1 MEMESVKSKIL
12 ELHEVWDVLGDGSDS
27 FKYGEIHESFV
38 VDLIANYCVERG
50 YEVDGFPIKKRELAK
65 ENNSYN
71 EDYFCE
77 ARYIKYLDVLATK
90 YEDVLELMYFYS
102 STFGWNILMTMKN
115 IKIGSWI
122 ISVVMFMRLSFNL

>member
-12 ELHEVWDVLGDGSDS
+12 ELHEAWDVLGDGSDS

-38 VDLIANYCVERG
+38 VDLISNYCVERG

-102 STFGWNILMTMKN
+102 STFWLEHFDDKEKYKNRLMDY
-115 IKIGSWI
+115 
-122 ISVVMFMRLSFNL
+122 ISCDVYEIEF

>member
-12 ELHEVWDVLGDGSDS
+12 ELHEAWDVLGDGLDS

-38 VDLIANYCVERG
+38 IDLIADYCVERG
-50 YEVDGFPIKKRELAK
+50 YEVEGFPIKKRELAK

-77 ARYIKYLDVLATK
+77 ARYVKYLDILATL

-102 STFGWNILMTMKN
+102 STFWLEHFDDKEKYKNRLMDY
-115 IKIGSWI
+115 
-122 ISVVMFMRLSFNL
+122 ISCDVYEIEF

>member
-12 ELHEVWDVLGDGSDS
+12 ELHEVWDVIEDGSDC
-27 FKYGEIHESFV
+27 FKHGIHESFV
-38 VDLIANYCVERG
+38 IDLIVEYCIERG

-77 ARYIKYLDVLATK
+77 ARYVKYLDILATL

-102 STFGWNILMTMKN
+102 STFWLEHFDDKKKYKN
-115 IKIGSWI
+115 
-122 ISVVMFMRLSFNL
+122 RLLEYIRCDVYEIEF